1 MTDSGKVSVL
11 MGIYNC
17 ENTLAEAVDSIL
29 AQTYRDW
36 ELILCDD
43 CSTDGTYELAKT
55 YAERYPDKII
65 LLRNGTNSRLAYSLN
80 RCLEQATGR
89 YVARMDGD
97 DKCVPERFEKQIAY
111 LQAHPDAVLVGT
123 AMQRFYNDGTLGAVD
138 ACTPEPDRFTPH
150 HNGPTFNHATIL
162 AYKSVFDA
170 LGGYTVCS
178 RTVRGQD
185 RDLWFRFFAAGY
197 KGVNMPDPLYLVRE
211 DVEAIR
217 RRTFHDRWISFQT
230 EIYGYRLLHYPP
242 HWYIMPVLRL
252 GKALVPY
259 RAQLLYRKWQAK
271 KDPANKGGEQP

>member
-1 MTDSGKVSVL
+1 MTDCGKVSVL

-17 ENTLAEAVDSIL
+17 EATLAEAIDSIL
-29 AQTYRDW
+29 TQTYTDW

-43 CSTDGTYELAKT
+43 CSADGTYELARA
-55 YAERYPDKII
+55 YAEQYPDKII
-65 LLRNGTNSRLAYSLN
+65 LLRNETNSRLAFSLN
-80 RCLEQATGR
+80 RCLEKATGK

-111 LQAHPDAVLVGT
+111 LKAHPDAVLVGT
-123 AMQRFYNDGTLGAVD
+123 AMQRFYNDGSFGAVD

-150 HNGPTFNHATIL
+150 QNGPTFNHATIL

-170 LGGYTVCS
+170 LGGYTVCP

-211 DVEAIR
+211 DEEAIR
-217 RRTFHDRWISFQT
+217 RRTFYDRWIAFET
-230 EIYGYRLLHYPP
+230 DIYGYRLLRYPS
-242 HWYIMPVLRL
+242 HWYIMPVVRL

-259 RAQLLYRKWQAK
+259 KAQLLYRKWQANR
-271 KDPANKGGEQP
+271 DSARAGGERT